1 MMSRSTIVFLVLT
14 IALFLS
20 GCKGQSKKNV
30 EEVSSTLNT
39 LSSSSIEKDNISAS
53 SKISG
58 SEPAPSSS
66 PKFTSENMN
75 QCTDFKVQGGRIY
88 FSNKYDNGTL
98 YSINIDGSEEL
109 KLNDD
114 WTPQFCVSGD
124 QIYYENGSDGSKLY
138 AIATDGNDRR
148 KLSDNK
154 LVSIFW
160 SVYEGRI
167 YFSNHDDADSL
178 YSIKVDGSDRIKL
191 SSDSSCYM
199 DVHGDRIYYYK
210 SSGNK
215 GIYSMKTDGSEK
227 IKLSDDEPFRIVV
240 AGDWIYYP
248 NTKDSYKLYAMRTDG
263 SDKHKVS
270 DDYAPKMSVVNNRI
284 YYQKG
289 DDWRIFSV
297 NIDGSDKKLLSD
309 DHGDSFSVWDGRIY
323 YTITGAK
330 IYSMSTDD
338 GNKQLLV
345 DLSSNAY
352 KDVTYEVSDR
362 LHKDMP
368 EYRFV
373 AKGMTLGTEA
383 SGVGFVMGIKVFDE
397 KEHPILSA
405 DFSETYDD
413 EVLGNPVYNEM
424 MDTMG
429 LHLVDVNFDGYK
441 DVIILEGF
449 CGAHSNTWYNC
460 WLWDPITSSFV
471 ESKSFA
477 EICNPALNPEDKCI
491 YSAGG
496 SGAEFWGGSIYKY
509 IDGEFIMTNNLDANS
524 KGLTET
530 ELLNGKMV
538 VVRKVSYNAEDKS
551 EDAEMQYYKKS
562 KLWQLDNPH
571 WYMVG
576 GHKADKW
583 LGG

>member
-1 MMSRSTIVFLVLT
+1 MSKSTIFFLVLT
-14 IALFLS
+14 IALILS
-20 GCKGQSKKNV
+20 GCKVQSEKNV
-30 EEVSSTLNT
+30 EEVSSTLDT
-39 LSSSSIEKDNISAS
+39 LSSSSIEKDNKSAS
-53 SKISG
+53 SSAPKI
-58 SEPAPSSS
+58 
-66 PKFTSENMN
+66 TSENVN
-75 QCTDFKVQGGRIY
+75 QCTDFTVHGGRLY
-88 FSNKYDNGTL
+88 FSNNYDNGTL

-114 WTPQFCVSGD
+114 WTPWFCVSGD
-124 QIYYENGSDGSKLY
+124 QIYYENGSDDSKLY

-148 KLSDNK
+148 KLSDDK
-154 LVSIFW
+154 LVSIF

-167 YFSNHDDADSL
+167 YYSNHDDADSL
-178 YSIKVDGSDRIKL
+178 YSIKADGSDRKKL
-191 SSDSSCYM
+191 SSDSPLYM
-199 DVHGDRIYYYK
+199 NVHGDRIYYYE

-215 GIYSMKTDGSEK
+215 GIFSMKTDGNEK
-227 IKLSDDEPFRIVV
+227 IKLSDDEPFGIVT

-263 SDKHKVS
+263 SDRHKVS
-270 DDYAPKMSVVNNRI
+270 DDYAPNMSVVNDRI

-297 NIDGSDKKLLSD
+297 KIDGSDRKLLSN
-309 DHGDSFSVWDGRIY
+309 DHGDSFSVWDDRIY

-330 IYSMSTDD
+330 IYSMSTGG

-345 DLSSNAY
+345 DLSRNAY

-373 AKGMTLGTEA
+373 AKGMTQGTENYA
-383 SGVGFVMGIKVFDE
+383 VGFVMGIKVFDE

-405 DFSETYDD
+405 DFSETYGD

-429 LHLVDVNFDGYK
+429 LHIVDVNFDGYK
-441 DVIILEGF
+441 DLIILKGF
-449 CGAHSNTWYNC
+449 SGAHSNTWYNC
-460 WLWDPITSSFV
+460 WLWDPKTSSLV
-471 ESKSFA
+471 ESKSFS
-477 EICNPALNPEDKCI
+477 EICNPALNPKNKCI

-509 IDGEFIMTNNLDANS
+509 IDGEFIITNNLDADS

-530 ELLNGKMV
+530 ELVNGKMV
-538 VVRKVSYNAEDKS
+538 VIRKVSYNTEDKS
-551 EDAEMQYYKKS
+551 ADAEMQYYKKS

-583 LGG
+583 LGES

>member
-1 MMSRSTIVFLVLT
+1 MSRSTIVFLVLT
-14 IALFLS
+14 IVLILS
-20 GCKGQSKKNV
+20 GCKVQPEKNV

-39 LSSSSIEKDNISAS
+39 LSSSSIEKDNISAT

-58 SEPAPSSS
+58 SEPAPSSA
-66 PKFTSENMN
+66 PTITSESMN
-75 QCTDFKVQGGRIY
+75 QCTDFTVQGGRIY

-98 YSINIDGSEEL
+98 YRINIDGSDKR

-114 WTPQFCVSGD
+114 CSSRFCVSGD
-124 QIYYENGSDGSKLY
+124 QIYYENSSDGSKLY
-138 AIATDGNDRR
+138 SITIDGNDRR
-148 KLSDNK
+148 KLSDDK

-160 SVYEGRI
+160 NVYDGRI
-167 YFSNHDDADSL
+167 YYSNHNDADCL
-178 YSIKVDGSDRIKL
+178 YSIKADGSDRKKL
-191 SSDSSCYM
+191 SDDSPLYM
-199 DVHGDRIYYYK
+199 NVYGDRIFYYGSK
-210 SSGNK
+210 GNK
-215 GIYSMKTDGSEK
+215 GIYSLKTNGSEK

-240 AGDWIYYP
+240 VGDWIYYP
-248 NTKDSYKLYAMRTDG
+248 NTKDSYKLYAMRTNG
-263 SDKHKVS
+263 SDRHKVS
-270 DDYAPKMSVVNNRI
+270 DDYAPNMSVVNNRI

-297 NIDGSDKKLLSD
+297 KTDGSDRQLLSD

-323 YTITGAK
+323 YMITGAK
-330 IYSMSTDD
+330 IYSMSTGG
-338 GNKQLLV
+338 GNKQLLA

-373 AKGMTLGTEA
+373 AKGMTRCTEN
-383 SGVGFVMGIKVFDE
+383 SEVGFVMGMKVLDE
-397 KEHPILSA
+397 NGHLILSA
-405 DFSETYDD
+405 DFSEASGD
-413 EVLGNPVYNEM
+413 EVLGSPVYNQM

-429 LHLVDVNFDGYK
+429 LHIVDVNFDGYK
-441 DVIILEGF
+441 DVIILNDF
-449 CGAHSNTWYNC
+449 SGAHGNTWYNC
-460 WLWDPITSSFV
+460 WLWDPKTSSFV

-477 EICNPALNPEDKCI
+477 KICNPALDSKNKCI

-530 ELLNGKMV
+530 ELVNGKMV
-538 VVRKVSYNAEDKS
+538 VVRKVSYDSGNKS
-551 EDAEMQYYKKS
+551 EDAERQYYKKS
-562 KLWQLDNPH
+562 ELWQLGNPR

-576 GHKADKW
+576 GHNADKW
-583 LGG
+583 LDG